1 MARGGGDARYITRHK
16 GGHPEKGTQDRKLFG
31 FKSSR
36 SASSPPAGDDKPI
49 QSDVGFMR
57 QILFYLQ
64 TSEAIITEP

>member
-1 MARGGGDARYITRHK
+1 MVSRPPTGSCLGLNLLFAQ
-16 GGHPEKGTQDRKLFG
+16 HPLL
-31 FKSSR
+31 
-36 SASSPPAGDDKPI
+36 DDKPI